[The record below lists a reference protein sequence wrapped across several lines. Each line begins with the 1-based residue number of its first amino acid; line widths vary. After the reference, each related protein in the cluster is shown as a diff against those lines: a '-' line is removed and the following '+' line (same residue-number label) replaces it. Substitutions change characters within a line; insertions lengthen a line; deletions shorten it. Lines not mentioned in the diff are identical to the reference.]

1 MKEDSTSKRLE
12 SQFPLLCL
20 HQNWKPV
27 SWGGNENRWDDK
39 IWHFVKFGR
48 QKNCPKSL
56 FRAQKCK
63 SSPEKNGQKSFV
75 SIKSGR
81 FFFLRSV
88 LFPYY
93 FANSDRKKLRPFLLF
108 FVLSSSFKET
118 RIEKQKESFSFFSQ
132 RPIVR
137 SKSFFSFLWK
147 IRRREKLKRQT
158 KIFSYFSN
166 SFLFN
171 SRLRYLSLVSCNLF

>member
-12 SQFPLLCL
+12 SQFPLLCS

-118 RIEKQKESFSFFSQ
+118 RIEKQKESFSFF
-132 RPIVR
+132 
-137 SKSFFSFLWK
+137 FSTSDC
-147 IRRREKLKRQT
+147 QV
-158 KIFSYFSN
+158 KIFFFIPVKN
-166 SFLFN
+166 QEK
-171 SRLRYLSLVSCNLF
+171 REIEKTK